1 MNKKTI
7 IIAEAGVNHNGCLS
21 MAMELVDVAAQAGAD
36 FVKFQTFSAEQ
47 LVTADARKADYQQA
61 ATFPLSSETHGGED
75 VPAYALGFNA
85 DALGGVMEQ
94 NLLFNVMRDA
104 LLPGGR

>member
-1 MNKKTI
+1 VTPLGELARDSAGRPYTMLGYANGPGYREPLRDLSDVDT
-7 IIAEAGVNHNGCLS
+7 EAP
-21 MAMELVDVAAQAGAD
+21 
-36 FVKFQTFSAEQ
+36 
-47 LVTADARKADYQQA
+47 DYQQA

-75 VPAYALGFNA
+75 VPAYALGLNA

-104 LLPGGR
+104 LLPEGR